1 MQLGKRFHGPH
12 PSQLELGLHLVR
24 ILEGGLQMTFKLI
37 VRSSVFLTVLT
48 VWTASLWAQRV
59 EIYPNAG
66 FIWPR
71 HMSNGQNF
79 RDQAIWGVKGGVF
92 LSPNTEVGGSFE
104 YLNHFQLREPPNPFD
119 PVFGV
124 VQPSVRGILYDAN
137 FSYNFGERPFYN
149 KRTTPYLSVG
159 AGGLSTHIPNASFVF
174 IQGGGS
180 VINAAGAVVPNPAPS
195 KTMDSGDTFFTVN
208 YGGGIKFL
216 NFVGPMGFRVDVR
229 GRTIPNFFS
238 HTTTWVEPTAGV
250 TFSWGER

>member
-1 MQLGKRFHGPH
+1 MELGKRFHGPH

-71 HMSNGQNF
+71 HMANGQNF

-92 LSPNTEVGGSFE
+92 LGPNTQVGGSFE

-124 VQPSVRGILYDAN
+124 VQPAVRGFLYDAN
-137 FSYNFGERPFYN
+137 FTYNFGERPIHDPHI
-149 KRTTPYLSVG
+149 TPYLSVG
-159 AGGLSTHIPNASFVF
+159 AGGLTTHIPDAPFVF
-174 IQGGGS
+174 VQGGGS
-180 VINAAGAVVPNPAPS
+180 VINAAGAVVPNPVRS

-208 YGGGIKFL
+208 YGGGVKFL
-216 NFVGPMGFRVDVR
+216 NIAGPMGFRVDVR

-238 HTTTWVEPTAGV
+238 HTTTWVEPTAGL

>member
-1 MQLGKRFHGPH
+1 
-12 PSQLELGLHLVR
+12 
-24 ILEGGLQMTFKLI
+24 MTFKLI
-37 VRSSVFLTVLT
+37 VQSSVFLTVLT
-48 VWTASLWAQRV
+48 MWTASLWAQRV

-71 HMSNGQNF
+71 HMANGQNF

-92 LSPNTEVGGSFE
+92 LGPNTQVGGSFE

-124 VQPSVRGILYDAN
+124 VQPAVRGFLYDAN
-137 FSYNFGERPFYN
+137 FTYNFGERPIHDPHI
-149 KRTTPYLSVG
+149 TPYLSVG
-159 AGGLSTHIPNASFVF
+159 AGGLTTHIPDAPFVF
-174 IQGGGS
+174 VQGGGS
-180 VINAAGAVVPNPAPS
+180 VINAAGAVVPNPVRS

-208 YGGGIKFL
+208 YGGGVKFL
-216 NFVGPMGFRVDVR
+216 NIAGPMGFRVDVR

-238 HTTTWVEPTAGV
+238 HTTTWVEPTAGL